1 MSEVSSEIYEN
12 SKLLFIESSKETF
25 YFKIFILFCVYLF
38 SNYIFDRIDH
48 EDLTRVFH
56 SKPYIT
62 IALPNNTTFK
72 FIITIIM
79 IIISH
84 WVYTNI
90 IKKYVYPKD

>member
-1 MSEVSSEIYEN
+1 MSKISSEIYEN
-12 SKLLFIESSKETF
+12 SKLLFVESYKESF

-62 IALPNNTTFK
+62 ISLPNNTTFK
-72 FIITIIM
+72 IIITIIM
-79 IIISH
+79 ILTSH
-84 WVYTNI
+84 WIYKYIV
-90 IKKYVYPKD
+90 KQYVYPKD